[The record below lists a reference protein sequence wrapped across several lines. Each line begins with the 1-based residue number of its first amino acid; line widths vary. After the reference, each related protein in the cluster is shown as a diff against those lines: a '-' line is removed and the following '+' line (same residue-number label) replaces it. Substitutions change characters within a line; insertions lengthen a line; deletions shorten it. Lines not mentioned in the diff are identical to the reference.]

1 METKHVIKMLELIR
15 KDVAVMT
22 KSHFPV
28 TYLVLPCVESG
39 A

>member
-1 METKHVIKMLELIR
+1 METKHVNKMLDLIR

-22 KSHFPV
+22 KESFSH
-28 TYLVLPCVESG
+28 YILVLPCLESG